1 MRSKIFDIE
10 LGKRLGL
17 LCLEARIYL
26 RRYRRISRASCGAS
40 CCKNLDNLRQFLS
53 RNFFKYSLNHFKF
66 LEQTHLEELL

>member
-26 RRYRRISRASCGAS
+26 VFREPVVEPVVVKIWTILGSFYPVTFSNIV
-40 CCKNLDNLRQFLS
+40 
-53 RNFFKYSLNHFKF
+53 
-66 LEQTHLEELL
+66 